1 MAEIRFQLLKQANGQ
16 PALDTLSGSGLAFYG
31 ATAGSSV
38 QIGAYQQVTRVSNAS
53 GSNYEDD
60 TNNIQYVASEF
71 PSGQTKLSIL
81 GDDVQIGLSGI
92 KTMQSTFGIEF
103 GHTSAVKTQNA
114 QLRIYDRS
122 NVNYP
127 ASGVNT
133 KVAEIINF
141 NGTAWTAPV
150 GSGPPTASQGSTGDS
165 SDAVGSGDAFWW
177 GEPWPA
183 ELVSKNYYTNSSSV
197 VFYNGTDAVGDITN
211 GDVRL
216 STAAVPGS
224 YDTVG
229 GSGVIVPLV
238 DCPGSG
244 GNQLQNTEVISG
256 TGMVW
261 PKWTQYITT
270 TSNQQKYFSTS
281 VANNFG
287 DGSDTTKVLN
297 LANIDR
303 TFGGTGIDTHHTW
316 AVAMSA
322 TPLSTGSK
330 EDYGLYVSLEYL

>member
-1 MAEIRFQLLKQANGQ
+1 MAEIRFQLLKQANGA
-16 PALDTLSGSGLAFYG
+16 PALETLSGSGLAFYG

-53 GSNYEDD
+53 GSDYEDD
-60 TNNIQYVASEF
+60 TNNIQFVASSF

-92 KTMQSTFGIEF
+92 KTMQGTLGIQF
-103 GHTSAVKTQNA
+103 GHTSAVKTQNV
-114 QLRIYDRS
+114 QLRIYDRN

-141 NGTAWTAPV
+141 DGTTFD
-150 GSGPPTASQGSTGDS
+150 SQGATGDS

-177 GEPWPA
+177 GEPWPS
-183 ELVSKNYYTNSSSV
+183 ELVTKNYYTNSSSV
-197 VFYNGTDAVGDITN
+197 VFYNGTDSDAVTN

-216 STAAVPGS
+216 ATAAVAGS

-229 GSGVIVPLV
+229 GSGLIMPLV

-244 GNQLQNTEVISG
+244 GKQLQATEVISG
-256 TGMVW
+256 TGMLW

-270 TSNQQKYFSTS
+270 TSNQQTYFSTS
-281 VANNFG
+281 TANNFG
-287 DGSDTTKVLN
+287 DGSDTTKVDN
-297 LANIDR
+297 VANIDR
-303 TFGGTGIDTHHTW
+303 TYGGSGVDTHHTW
-316 AVAMSA
+316 SIAMSA

-330 EDYGLYVSLEYL
+330 EDYGFMSR